1 MLLSAALKLFVQLA
15 QTFDSADIAP
25 LASEQAAAHP
35 PLRHPVTEQG
45 RQLAGTARETDK
57 GRRII

>member
-1 MLLSAALKLFVQLA
+1 MSAGLELVIQLA
-15 QTFDSADIAP
+15 QSIDRADIAP

-45 RQLAGTARETDK
+45 RQFAGAARETGK